1 MICANV
7 GVMMSY
13 LTGTYMNYYT
23 SPFVMMLFPISVFVS
38 FIFIPDTPMS
48 LLGRKKSDTAIE
60 NSLKFYLNIKDTT
73 SEYNKTR
80 FDNALELVHTWGE
93 NKKTQPKLSWKDL
106 SKCFSNSLHSD
117 IPTSI
122 TLCF

>member
-7 GVMMSY
+7 GVMLSY
-13 LTGTYMNYYT
+13 LTGTFMTYYT
-23 SPFVMMLFPISVFVS
+23 SPFVMVLFPIGVFVS

-48 LLGRKKSDTAIE
+48 LLGRKKSDKAIE

-80 FDNALELVHTWGE
+80 FDNAMEMVRTWDE
-93 NKKTQPKLSWKDL
+93 NRKTQPKLSWKDL
-106 SKCFSNSLHSD
+106 SKCFSNSLQSD
-117 IPTSI
+117 NPISI
-122 TLCF
+122 TF